1 MNKFTYLNKRTIKA
15 RDDSVFIQPLNND
28 KINFQ
33 LSTTEQESYIRK
45 KKKQRQKKKNTRA
58 QIMSKVFRHTLFSG
72 ENYNQQK
79 SIFDTELLMRCGI
92 A

>member
-1 MNKFTYLNKRTIKA
+1 MTQFSYSPLIMIKLIFNYLR
-15 RDDSVFIQPLNND
+15 
-28 KINFQ
+28 
-33 LSTTEQESYIRK
+33 LSKNHTLG

>member
-1 MNKFTYLNKRTIKA
+1 MTQFSYSPLIMMKLIFNYLR
-15 RDDSVFIQPLNND
+15 
-28 KINFQ
+28 
-33 LSTTEQESYIRK
+33 LSKNHTLGKKKTTTE
-45 KKKQRQKKKNTRA
+45 KKNTRA
-58 QIMSKVFRHTLFSG
+58 QIISKVFRHTLFSG

>member
-1 MNKFTYLNKRTIKA
+1 MTQFSYSPLIMMKLIFNYLR
-15 RDDSVFIQPLNND
+15 
-28 KINFQ
+28 
-33 LSTTEQESYIRK
+33 LSKNHTLGKKKTTTE
-45 KKKQRQKKKNTRA
+45 KKKNTRA
-58 QIMSKVFRHTLFSG
+58 QIISKVFRHTLFSG

>member
-15 RDDSVFIQPLNND
+15 RDDSVFVQPLNND

-45 KKKQRQKKKNTRA
+45 KKTTTEKKNTRA

>member
-1 MNKFTYLNKRTIKA
+1 MIKLIFNYLR
-15 RDDSVFIQPLNND
+15 
-28 KINFQ
+28 
-33 LSTTEQESYIRK
+33 LSKNHTLG

>member
-1 MNKFTYLNKRTIKA
+1 MTQFSYSPLIMIKLIFNYLR
-15 RDDSVFIQPLNND
+15 
-28 KINFQ
+28 
-33 LSTTEQESYIRK
+33 LSKNHTLG

-72 ENYNQQK
+72 ENYNPQK

>member
-1 MNKFTYLNKRTIKA
+1 MIKLIFNYLRLSK
-15 RDDSVFIQPLNND
+15 NNTLG
-28 KINFQ
+28 K
-33 LSTTEQESYIRK
+33 K

-58 QIMSKVFRHTLFSG
+58 QIISKVFRHTLFSG
-72 ENYNQQK
+72 DNYNQQK